1 MLELAKRI
9 SEIYKNTK
17 AIIKTPKDVFDLLGY
32 SYLNEKQEILKT
44 VLLNKKNAVISVVTN
59 AMGENDN
66 IRISL
71 KEILT
76 HPIKQMANSIILVHN
91 HPSGTLMASKQ
102 DINFTKE
109 ILEKSKIFNINLLD
123 HIIIANNNY
132 ISLKQ
137 EGYIK

>member
-1 MLELAKRI
+1 
-9 SEIYKNTK
+9 
-17 AIIKTPKDVFDLLGY
+17 
-32 SYLNEKQEILKT
+32 
-44 VLLNKKNAVISVVTN
+44 
-59 AMGENDN
+59 
-66 IRISL
+66 
-71 KEILT
+71 
-76 HPIKQMANSIILVHN
+76 
-91 HPSGTLMASKQ
+91 MASKQ